1 MSVDTLTDTSI
12 TVNISPMGGRQ
23 IMGGRQLAMLDVTSA
38 VACCAP
44 VAESDLSEAEAE
56 ATALLFK
63 ALADPARVRI
73 LNVLATQTDAV
84 CGCDLEEPLDL
95 AQPTVSFHLK
105 KLHDAGLLDREKRG
119 VWVYYS
125 LNREAVRRLSGVL
138 RFDRRGTR

>member
-1 MSVDTLTDTSI
+1 MAARRIAVLE
-12 TVNISPMGGRQ
+12 P
-23 IMGGRQLAMLDVTSA
+23 TSA

-73 LNVLATQTDAV
+73 LNVLATQSDAV
-84 CGCDLEEPLDL
+84 CGCDLEEPLEL
-95 AQPTVSFHLK
+95 SQPTVSFHLK
-105 KLHDAGLLDREKRG
+105 KLFDAGLLDREKRG

-138 RFDRRGTR
+138 RFDRKGTS